1 MRRALPA
8 VTFAAVGYIAAEAWA
23 YGREPQWLWTTLF
36 APAMPGWYIVW
47 GTGLGSGAH
56 GAVLANQFLPFAL
69 TFVVW
74 WIVLGWWLD
83 AFDKR

>member
-1 MRRALPA
+1 
-8 VTFAAVGYIAAEAWA
+8 
-23 YGREPQWLWTTLF
+23 
-36 APAMPGWYIVW
+36 MPGWYIVW

-74 WIVLGWWLD
+74 WIVLGWWGWMRSTNDRGGALPD
-83 AFDKR
+83 TQ